1 MIIKRIL
8 LLCLGITVVAAFLFL
23 LWKFREP
30 TPAELLQAEQE
41 IYGLLLEER
50 RCVYSD
56 SPDKIRVV
64 ELTNSAGYQPGVPP
78 SGLGLFR
85 ESLELK
91 YFSSLEER
99 TLLDYQT
106 KNAKPYPIKNYLSDS
121 ANIILVNPADGKQ
134 LNWWVSFSRIG
145 FNSSM
150 TQAFVLKGCCL
161 GKACYDNTSAY
172 MLSWGDYI
180 VLKRTDDK
188 WIVKERQSA
197 WHVESPAP

>member
-1 MIIKRIL
+1 MTIKRIL
-8 LLCLGITVVAAFLFL
+8 LLFLGITIVAAVLFL

-41 IYGLLLEER
+41 IYALLLEEQK
-50 RCVYSD
+50 YAYND
-56 SPDKIRVV
+56 LPDAIQVV
-64 ELTNSAGYQPGVPP
+64 ELTNSGEFQPGVPP

-85 ESLELK
+85 KSLELK

-134 LNWWVSFSRIG
+134 LHWWVSFSRIG
-145 FNSSM
+145 FNSSI
-150 TQAFVLKGCCL
+150 TQALVLIGDCR
-161 GKACYDNTSAY
+161 GEACYDNDSVY
-172 MLSWGDYI
+172 IYSWGEYV
-180 VLKRTDDK
+180 VLKRIDGK

>member
-1 MIIKRIL
+1 MTIKRIL
-8 LLCLGITVVAAFLFL
+8 LLCLGITIVAAVLFL
-23 LWKFREP
+23 LWKLREP

-41 IYGLLLEER
+41 IYALLLEEQKYA
-50 RCVYSD
+50 YSD
-56 SPDKIRVV
+56 LPDAIQVV
-64 ELTNSAGYQPGVPP
+64 ELTNSDEFQPGVPS

-91 YFSSLEER
+91 YFSSLEEG
-99 TLLDYQT
+99 TLLDYQA

-150 TQAFVLKGCCL
+150 TQALVLEGDCR
-161 GKACYDNTSAY
+161 GEACYDNASVY
-172 MLSWGDYI
+172 IYSMGEYI
-180 VLKRTDDK
+180 VLNRIGGK
-188 WIVKERQSA
+188 WIIKERQSA
-197 WHVESPAP
+197 WIVESPAP